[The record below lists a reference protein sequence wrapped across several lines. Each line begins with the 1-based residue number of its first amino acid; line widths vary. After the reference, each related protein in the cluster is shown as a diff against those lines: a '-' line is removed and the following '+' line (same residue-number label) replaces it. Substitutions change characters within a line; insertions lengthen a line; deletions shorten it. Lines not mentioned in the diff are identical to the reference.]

1 MRQPTGAGSK
11 PCAGGDPVDS
21 EAETTAVRD
30 CLEQLWAAYKR
41 GDPRAI
47 AELYHSNANLVGGQE
62 VAVGRAAIEQQ
73 YTRLLALDPARPD
86 TTVNSNLRI
95 HLVRSDLAIVDAA
108 ATLTR
113 ADGRGN
119 EEKLG
124 NAYFTIVLTKDQG
137 RWRLAA
143 LRGAEAAN
151 LAAP

>member
-1 MRQPTGAGSK
+1 
-11 PCAGGDPVDS
+11 VDR

-30 CLEQLWAAYKR
+30 CLEQLWAAYQR

-47 AELYHSNANLVGGQE
+47 AELYHPNANLVGGGE

-73 YTRLLALDPARPD
+73 YVRLLDLDPVRPD
-86 TTVNSNLRI
+86 TRVATNLRI
-95 HLVRSDLAIVDAA
+95 HIVRPDLAIVDVA

-113 ADGRGN
+113 TDGSGS

-124 NAYFTIVLTKDQG
+124 NAYFTIVMTKDRG
-137 RWRLAA
+137 GWRIAA
-143 LRGAEAAN
+143 LRGAEAVN